1 MRLSTDEFR
10 AHMDKMVAE
19 NQMKQARMWAESGTL
34 IYANVEELHELY
46 DEEYR
51 DIVEGA

>member
-1 MRLSTDEFR
+1 MKLSKQEFR
-10 AHMDKMVAE
+10 DHMDSMVAAK
-19 NQMKQARMWAESGTL
+19 NMKQAAMWAENGTL
-34 IYANVEELHELY
+34 IYSNVEELHDLY